1 MTKTPQVKPGWNTGI
16 YIGEGV
22 VAQPTLTK
30 WYVCQDCGYDRECN
44 YAPNYC
50 PDCGSLHF
58 ELEIEE
64 DGR

>member
-1 MTKTPQVKPGWNTGI
+1 MKQKK
-16 YIGEGV
+16 ER
-22 VAQPTLTK
+22 AMETK
-30 WYVCQDCGYDRECN
+30 WYVCQDCGYDREGD